1 MFTKNRSFVFERED
15 FIMRNKKYGLAVTA
29 MCVALAAAPV
39 TAQAA
44 VVTIPLCNVNGIV
57 SGNTNQNCLESLKEK
72 LEAAGLD
79 WEKLFGNCGTP
90 EQPDNQEPDVEQPDI
105 QLPDIQVPDI
115 QKPENQLPDNQKPET
130 ENNTPSED
138 EDTEENS
145 TYAEQIVALVNV
157 EREKA
162 GLAPVALSIEL
173 GQVAMIRAKEIEVSF
188 SHTRPN
194 GSYFT
199 SVLQEN
205 GITYRLAGENIAWGQ
220 KSPEE
225 VMNAWMNSAGHRAN
239 ILNANF
245 KELGVAHYQNARGV
259 NYFVQLFKQ

>member
-1 MFTKNRSFVFERED
+1 M
-15 FIMRNKKYGLAVTA
+15 KKMYGLAVAA
-29 MCVALAAAPV
+29 MCTVLAVAPA

-44 VVTIPLCNVNGIV
+44 VIKVPVCNGNGILLG
-57 SGNTNQNCLESLKEK
+57 STNQDCLASLQEK
-72 LEAAGLD
+72 LEAAGID
-79 WEKLFGNCGTP
+79 WESLLDNCGTT
-90 EQPDNQEPDVEQPDI
+90 E
-105 QLPDIQVPDI
+105 
-115 QKPENQLPDNQKPET
+115 KPENQKPGIEDSVKPEEDT
-130 ENNTPSED
+130 ENNQPSEE

-162 GLAPVALSIEL
+162 GLAPVTMSQEL
-173 GQVAMIRAKEIEVSF
+173 GQAAMIRAKEIEVSF

-239 ILNANF
+239 ILNPNF

>member
-1 MFTKNRSFVFERED
+1 
-15 FIMRNKKYGLAVTA
+15 MRNKKYGLAVTA
-29 MCVALAAAPV
+29 MCVALVAAPV

-44 VVTIPLCNVNGIV
+44 VVTIPLCNGNGVV
-57 SGNTNQNCLESLKEK
+57 SGNTNQNCLEALKEK

-79 WEKLFGNCGTP
+79 WKKLFGNCVTP
-90 EQPDNQEPDVEQPDI
+90 EQPDIE
-105 QLPDIQVPDI
+105 LPDNQAPDI
-115 QKPENQLPDNQKPET
+115 QKPENQLPDNQKPEIEDNVKPEEDT
-130 ENNTPSED
+130 ESNQPSED